1 MRPPR
6 PRHGSTLIELLVA
19 LPLAL
24 LAAAAAALLL
34 IHVARAARTQS
45 AALSTSREL
54 RHARLLLTAELEPLD
69 GRDLVLVTD
78 TLLEV
83 RSHLGVLIACD
94 GRDPANLLVSV
105 PSGTSDQWVSTLRI
119 GDDVRGWQPSFAA
132 GEPPVERAARL
143 RDTPTSVAQA
153 PCLANERAAVSRW
166 RLPLADSTVTLL
178 PGAPVLVRR
187 DTRLQ
192 HYRSGGAWWLGRRQR
207 DGALWDGLQPAAG
220 PFASAADG
228 GIRLRAMSSSETP
241 IAVRAPLAD
250 SIAERIAGIEISL
263 RAPRRLPG
271 VGGARVDSAST
282 LVAFRATAA
291 DRRQP

>member
-1 MRPPR
+1 MRQPR
-6 PRHGSTLIELLVA
+6 PRQGSTLVELLVA

-83 RSHLGVLIACD
+83 RSHVGVLLVCD

-105 PSGTSDQWVSTLRI
+105 PAGTADQWVSTLRI
-119 GDDVRGWQPSFAA
+119 GDDVRGWQPSSAA
-132 GEPPVERAARL
+132 GEAPEDRASRL
-143 RDTPTSVAQA
+143 RETPTSVAHA
-153 PCLANERAAVSRW
+153 PCLANERVAVPRW
-166 RLPLADSTVTLL
+166 RLLLADSTLSLL
-178 PGAPVLVRR
+178 PGAPILVRR

-192 HYRSGGAWWLGRRQR
+192 HYRSAGAWWLGRRQR

-220 PFASAADG
+220 PFASPADR
-228 GIRLRAMSSSETP
+228 GIRLRAMTSGEIP
-241 IAVRAPLAD
+241 VVVLAPLAD
-250 SIAERIAGIEISL
+250 STAERVAGIEVAL
-263 RAPRRLPG
+263 RAPRRVPG

-282 LVAFRATAA
+282 LVAFRATAS